1 MINCTVKS
9 QVRLLS
15 FVKNPGMEPVGMI
28 PLLTLRGPLKIKVL
42 VTKDCIVS
50 LNHLL
55 PRDLE
60 TFKNIVITKW
70 YEAAKCFLYTTEV
83 WQLAFDTAS

>member
-1 MINCTVKS
+1 
-9 QVRLLS
+9 
-15 FVKNPGMEPVGMI
+15 MEPAGMI

-60 TFKNIVITKW
+60 TFKNIVITW
-70 YEAAKCFLYTTEV
+70 YEAAKCFLYNTKFGT
-83 WQLAFDTAS
+83 